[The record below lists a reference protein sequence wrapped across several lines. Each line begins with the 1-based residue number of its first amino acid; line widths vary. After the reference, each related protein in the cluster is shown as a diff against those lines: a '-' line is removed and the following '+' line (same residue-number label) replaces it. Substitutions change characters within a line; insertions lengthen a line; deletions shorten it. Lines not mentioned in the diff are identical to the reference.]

1 MMKLSRIN
9 HLNTMQLKIW
19 ISSLLVATLS
29 GCQLVA
35 PLMVDYNG
43 VRRDVAEF
51 INGHLWF
58 TIPQKRI
65 LVEYAKG
72 QQKILTADRLS
83 PEAQQALA
91 QERYEGRYCAA
102 QKIAVSKLDQVD
114 EKIFV
119 YADQQQRW
127 QQIQQLQQTLKLDV
141 QQLNCEHRF

>member
-1 MMKLSRIN
+1 
-9 HLNTMQLKIW
+9 MQLKIW

-35 PLMVDYNG
+35 PLIVDYNG

-141 QQLNCEHRF
+141 QQLNCEHKF

>member
-1 MMKLSRIN
+1 MPKASRR
-9 HLNTMQLKIW
+9 
-19 ISSLLVATLS
+19 V
-29 GCQLVA
+29 
-35 PLMVDYNG
+35 
-43 VRRDVAEF
+43 
-51 INGHLWF
+51 
-58 TIPQKRI
+58 
-65 LVEYAKG
+65 
-72 QQKILTADRLS
+72 LTADRLS